1 MIGIGIALVPCKQDI
16 LRIRELTEQL
26 EESKR
31 EFSFALHKRKDA
43 IPHLSLLQGV
53 FDDSS
58 VAMEALTG
66 LDPTAIHPILTVK
79 NLNIWATNIVFLNF
93 ILSEELLELHNQ
105 ICDRWFARS
114 SRVSA
119 DPQHFTC
126 ITEGQRKSFE
136 ETGYPFSRQEF
147 LPHITLAHLAVA
159 TPNAHST
166 VATPSTH
173 ATLPPSALP
182 ESITFEKI
190 ALFRVEP
197 LGVLTETIAEW
208 PLKLNEG

>member
-1 MIGIGIALVPCKQDI
+1 MIGIGIALVPRKQDI
-16 LRIRELTEQL
+16 LLIRELTEQL
-26 EESKR
+26 EEPKHK
-31 EFSFALHKRKDA
+31 FSFSLHTRTDA

-66 LDPTAIHPILTVK
+66 LAPFDINPTLTVM
-79 NLNIWATNIVFLNF
+79 NLSIWATKIVFLNF
-93 ILSEELLELHNQ
+93 IPGEELLGLHNQ

-119 DPQHFTC
+119 DPQQFSG

-147 LPHITLAHLAVA
+147 LPHVTLAHLAVSTGGAHLDMA
-159 TPNAHST
+159 TPT
-166 VATPSTH
+166 TH
-173 ATLPPSALP
+173 ATVPPSALP
-182 ESITFEKI
+182 ESIIFEKI
-190 ALFRVEP
+190 ALFAVKP
-197 LGVLTETIAEW
+197 LGVCTNFLAEW
-208 PLKLNEG
+208 PLKTI